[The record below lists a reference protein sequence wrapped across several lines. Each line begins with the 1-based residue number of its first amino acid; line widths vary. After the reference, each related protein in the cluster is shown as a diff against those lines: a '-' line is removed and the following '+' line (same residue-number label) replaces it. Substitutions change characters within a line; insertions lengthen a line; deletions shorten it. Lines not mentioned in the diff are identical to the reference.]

1 MEAFKELM
9 HGQSGKQYS
18 IIDACDVVLGDLSEH
33 VIDEVLKLKR
43 PPLNINKLGILA
55 KGIGGIGKLNM
66 FSSLKP
72 KESSRNMAVNML
84 DANSTR
90 SFGSGVMK
98 IDDVQNQMDLDD
110 IQSEVSDMLFADD
123 FFTNSSLYIFH
134 IDMKIRRFCL
144 LLAEPRNLVDE
155 IYRKR
160 DMLPDNQAS

>member
-1 MEAFKELM
+1 M

-43 PPLNINKLGILA
+43 PPLNINKLAILA
-55 KGIGGIGKLNM
+55 KGLGGIGKLNM
-66 FSSLKP
+66 FTNLKP
-72 KESSRNMAVNML
+72 KDSSRSVAVNML

-123 FFTNSSLYIFH
+123 FLTNSSLYIFH

-160 DMLPDNQAS
+160 DMLPDN